1 MYMLLC
7 IKVTHNTHNHWV
19 DMLSFLMDH
28 NIWVDMCTEYS
39 KSSGHQFHD
48 IIIITD
54 FVLSRATGEKLLCC
68 LAEKLYVCVRAT
80 IQL

>member
-1 MYMLLC
+1 MASACGCCC
-7 IKVTHNTHNHWV
+7 INKGHPTHTQNHWV

-54 FVLSRATGEKLLCC
+54 FILSRKAALL
-68 LAEKLYVCVRAT
+68 LS
-80 IQL
+80 